1 MPVVLGQA
9 ATTGPPCAQNMAPPK
24 GKKLAL
30 PASLLKE
37 IGAQA
42 PGGGKRRQNQQLSR
56 KDQRKAQR
64 VQKKQAHRAPR
75 PSPAQ
80 PSRYQSGGA
89 PVKNARPKAATTRGL
104 GPGDDD
110 EDDSDVG
117 LDEDED
123 ASELGDEDGFDLDED
138 EEDEDEDK
146 EQIAPQ
152 PSKSERRKLEKED
165 AEIAALEKKLG
176 LKKGK
181 KSKGDDDGLDDLLAD
196 LDDLDED
203 EELTSR
209 KKRKAEA
216 DDWLAHKRRK
226 ASAAA
231 AAAAAAASS
240 SKATD
245 LDNDDDDDEE
255 EYSFGEDEDDDMED
269 GGDGLSDLGNSDYSE
284 LEGDE
289 DDEDD
294 DGDGDGQDFDGFSDD
309 DDEDSAA
316 STPRQKENPYVAPTT
331 NVAKYVPPSLRKKAE
346 SMNEVDA
353 QLRRRVQG
361 LMNRL
366 TNENMLGILKDF
378 TALYD
383 QFPRQS
389 VTSSLTDL
397 VIALVCSPER
407 RPDSFFTMIAG
418 FTAAS
423 QKALGIHVSASMVQQ
438 FVEVFKQHHD
448 RASGDQSDAASKHLI
463 ALLAELYNMQ
473 VVGSKLIFDYVRLF
487 LGNLSELNTE
497 LLLRIIQMCGPS
509 LRREDPHAL
518 KEIISLIKPADLKN
532 VSVRTS
538 FMIDEMRKLQ
548 SNKAKAAA
556 RNKDLAEM
564 RTQIRKRIGTLSSSW
579 EIQPLGMGLKEIE
592 NADKNGKWWLV
603 GASWSGNREKDKEA
617 GNGAPEG
624 GNGDDA
630 ADFAVADDDDLGI
643 PDLWQLAKQQGF
655 NTEVRQQVFVAL
667 HSATDYENA
676 EMLLRKLRL
685 NKHQRKELAEVIV
698 RSGEAQAEFN
708 RYYWL
713 VASRFCGDRELAF
726 QFKRCLTQRF
736 KRMGEDI
743 DTGDDYEAEDEDY
756 DTRQVVNVGKF
767 YGNLVAHGSLGLDM
781 LRYRNL
787 AALQEK
793 TQWFVEVLLITVLQ
807 ESGRK
812 GLQRILGALD
822 RDLARGVQYFLRKH
836 VRKTDLL
843 KGKEKKTLRK
853 QCEVANGILEESLAA
868 TTTIGEGAGD
878 ELGDDST

>member
-1 MPVVLGQA
+1 
-9 ATTGPPCAQNMAPPK
+9 MAPPK
-24 GKKLAL
+24 GNMLSL

-42 PGGGKRRQNQQLSR
+42 PGGGRRRQNQQQSR
-56 KDQRKAQR
+56 KEQRKAQR
-64 VQKKQAHRAPR
+64 VQKKQAYRTPR
-75 PSPAQ
+75 QNPPQ
-80 PSRYQSGGA
+80 LSRSKPGA
-89 PVKNARPKAATTRGL
+89 GLVKTARPKNAGARNL
-104 GPGDDD
+104 EQEDDEEDDDDLDMDGDSDLDLD
-110 EDDSDVG
+110 EDDA
-117 LDEDED
+117 EDS
-123 ASELGDEDGFDLDED
+123 SEGGDGFDLDED
-138 EEDEDEDK
+138 EEDDGDD
-146 EQIAPQ
+146 ASAGNTHPA
-152 PSKSERRKLEKED
+152 SKSERRKLDKED

-181 KSKGDDDGLDDLLAD
+181 KAKGDDDGLDDLLAD
-196 LDDLDED
+196 LDDLDDED
-203 EELTSR
+203 EEATSR

-216 DDWLAHKRRK
+216 DEWLAQKRRK
-226 ASAAA
+226 ANAAA
-231 AAAAAAASS
+231 AAAAAAAAVVGTPS
-240 SKATD
+240 SKTMDRRTAHS
-245 LDNDDDDDEE
+245 DDDEE
-255 EYSFGEDEDDDMED
+255 SDDDMED
-269 GGDGLSDLGNSDYSE
+269 GGDGLSDLGNSDFS
-284 LEGDE
+284 DIE
-289 DDEDD
+289 DDEQLESEADD
-294 DGDGDGQDFDGFSDD
+294 DEEDDYEVDGHDFDGFSEEDD
-309 DDEDSAA
+309 DDEEGPAA
-316 STPRQKENPYVAPTT
+316 SAPRQKENPYVAPTT

-346 SMNEVDA
+346 SMDEVDA

-361 LMNRL
+361 LINRL

-383 QFPRQS
+383 TFPRQS
-389 VTSSLTDL
+389 VTSSLVDL
-397 VIALVCSPER
+397 VITLVCSPER
-407 RPDSFFTMIAG
+407 RPDSFFTMVAG
-418 FTAAS
+418 FTAAA
-423 QKALGIHVSASMVQQ
+423 QKALGIHVSANMVQKL
-438 FVEVFKQHHD
+438 VEVFRINHD

-473 VVGSKLIFDYVRLF
+473 VVASKLIFDYVRLF

-497 LLLRIIQMCGPS
+497 LLLRIIQTCGPS
-509 LRREDPHAL
+509 LRREDPHSL
-518 KEIISLIKPADLKN
+518 KEIINQIKPGDLKN
-532 VSVRTS
+532 ASVRTS
-538 FMIDEMRKLQ
+538 FMVDEMRKLQ
-548 SNKAKAAA
+548 SNKSKAAA

-564 RTQIRKRIGTLSSSW
+564 RTQTRKRIGTLSSSR
-579 EIQPLGMGLKEIE
+579 EVQPLGMGLQEIE

-603 GASWSGNREKDKEA
+603 GASWSGNREKDSKA
-617 GNGAPEG
+617 TGTGAPG
-624 GNGDDA
+624 GGDD
-630 ADFAVADDDDLGI
+630 DLRLQDDDDLGI

-655 NTEVRQQVFVAL
+655 NTEVRQQIFVAL

-698 RSGEAQAEFN
+698 RSGEGQAEYN

-767 YGNLVAHGSLGLDM
+767 YGNLVVHGSLGLDI

-807 ESGRK
+807 ESEREA
-812 GLQRILGALD
+812 LERILGALD

-843 KGKEKKTLRK
+843 KGEEKRAVRK
-853 QCEVANGILEESLAA
+853 QCEVANSILEASLVA
-868 TTTIGEGAGD
+868 TTAG
-878 ELGDDST
+878 